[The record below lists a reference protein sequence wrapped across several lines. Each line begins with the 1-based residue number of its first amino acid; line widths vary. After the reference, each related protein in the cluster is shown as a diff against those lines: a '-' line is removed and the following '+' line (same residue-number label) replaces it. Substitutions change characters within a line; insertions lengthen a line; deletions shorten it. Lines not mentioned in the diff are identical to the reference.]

1 VPLCAPQIPLTRDRA
16 EVSTTASQRLT
27 AWLMAPS
34 WSTKLIGIIC
44 INSISYLTVTTAVS
58 ITTVKPNIT
67 NKAFYYKNHTKQ
79 THTLFGKNS
88 VSFMLWTLGQWRTD
102 TVSVVLTVFWV
113 KILLQT
119 LKVKAHVSP
128 KRRLLIHLPDYKM
141 SQPQKPWFTNVV
153 VYLSEVFDSDQQP
166 PPPPS
171 TEEGFIYPSEEIV
184 PKSSTNTIN
193 KYLLSQNDR
202 HARVGINSGPV
213 LELAVTEVIQ
223 VLHYRRRQ
231 DTYETLN
238 AHKCIPVE
246 HRGTK
251 LKKATV
257 FMGIWRDDLP
267 SKRRK

>member
-1 VPLCAPQIPLTRDRA
+1 MPLCAPQISLTRDRA

-34 WSTKLIGIIC
+34 WSTKLIGIIR

-58 ITTVKPNIT
+58 ITTVKPIIT
-67 NKAFYYKNHTKQ
+67 NKAFYYKNHTKH

-102 TVSVVLTVFWV
+102 KVSVVLTAFWV

-153 VYLSEVFDSDQQP
+153 VPLSEVHDSDQQP

-171 TEEGFIYPSEEIV
+171 TEEGFIYPSEETV

-193 KYLLSQNDR
+193 MYLLSQNDR
-202 HARVGINSGPV
+202 HARVGKYPFP
-213 LELAVTEVIQ
+213 Q
-223 VLHYRRRQ
+223 HYRRRQ

-251 LKKATV
+251 PKKATV
-257 FMGIWRDDLP
+257 YMGTWRDDLP
-267 SKRRK
+267 IKRRK